1 MNVFFLLCGA
11 VLVGCVAWGL
21 ATGKMLSKY
30 LPDDRDEHPVWF
42 WTVGAIYVV
51 MALVFFYVTWMGW

>member
-1 MNVFFLLCGA
+1 MFFLLCGA
-11 VLVGCVAWGL
+11 ALIGSVACGL
-21 ATGKMLSKY
+21 ATGKMPSKY

-51 MALVFFYVTWMGW
+51 MAFVSFYVTWMKR